1 MPNDRSDEGNVT
13 IYDVAEEASVSVATV
28 SRFLNGSGKIAEPTA
43 ERVRAAVEA
52 LRYQPDRT
60 ARTLAEPGRRVLAV
74 AVPSFITPFH
84 NALLKGIR
92 FGLRGFECDLLLRD
106 LGSEDAAG
114 ELTHFLQHGAVDGL
128 LVVGG
133 LSETARRELQHWRA
147 PAVVIGAAVA
157 EIDSFF
163 WDDAA
168 GGRLAAEHLL
178 AAGHRHVGVIQS
190 ARTDLAFQ
198 EQRVAGYRQALE
210 AAGVAYDPAL
220 TASGHAQKHAGFSE
234 EAGHEAMTHLLDAAP
249 PVTAVFALSDV
260 HAMGAWAALRDAG
273 RRVPEDVA
281 LVGYDDVKTSQFVGL
296 TSVSQDMH
304 RVGERAI
311 GCLLDRL
318 RSGPPEDPLSVRIE
332 PTLHPR
338 RSSDVSREV
347 PSS

>member
-1 MPNDRSDEGNVT
+1 MPPDRPDAGNVT
-13 IYDVAEEASVSVATV
+13 IHDVAEEAGVSAATV

-52 LRYQPDRT
+52 LRYRPDRT
-60 ARTLAEPGRRVLAV
+60 ARTLAEPDRRVLAV
-74 AVPSFITPFH
+74 ALPSFITPFH

-92 FGLRGFECDLLLRD
+92 FELRGFECDLLLRD
-106 LGSEDAAG
+106 LGSEDSAG
-114 ELTHFLQHGAVDGL
+114 ELARFLQHGAVDGL

-133 LSETARRELQHWRA
+133 LRETARRELRHWRA
-147 PAVVIGAAVA
+147 PAVVIGAAVDG
-157 EIDSFF
+157 IDSFF

-178 AAGHRHVGVIQS
+178 AAGHRRIGVIQS
-190 ARTDLAFQ
+190 ARSELAPQ
-198 EQRVAGYRQALE
+198 EQRMAGYREALE

-220 TASGHAQKHAGFSE
+220 TASGQAQKHAGFSE
-234 EAGHEAMTHLLDAAP
+234 EAGREAMTRLLDATP

-273 RRVPEDVA
+273 RRVPQDVA

-304 RVGERAI
+304 RVGERATA
-311 GCLLDRL
+311 CLLDRL
-318 RSGPPEDPLSVRIE
+318 RGGPPEEPRSVRIE
-332 PTLHPR
+332 PALHPR
-338 RSSDVSREV
+338 RSSDVSQEA
-347 PSS
+347 PS